1 MSKIGDAWLK
11 IDQMHVKLIETGE
24 SPVKHEK
31 RCKLEDLAIEY
42 LSMVP
47 HEKKFALGKTTEDL
61 ISNSIKEMPDFS
73 FVAAINALRSIEKH
87 AAVLNTQ
94 PKRREFWRVKTNTGF
109 FMNDVMNALSGAEK
123 LFLEMGYFHDVSKS
137 VLYFLLPK
145 NSATAYPA
153 ISSRVK
159 TVARDCL
166 LASAEFQMLCDIHRE
181 VSKQFPITLEKVLG
195 FRRDNIGSVAVC
207 AKELIRHEKLKVDEL
222 KAEEVTAEKLKV
234 DLLKTEEV
242 IAEKTSL
249 LQNQTIQK
257 NVNVKR
263 REDWFQCYE
272 NRMQNLL
279 AEKAQFM
286 QQVAV
291 EDSDD
296 EKTRGMLENDLKF
309 WREKRNEINSNL
321 VRCDS
326 IYSSKDSQ
334 AKKILIK
341 SINDMEIELE
351 CPVCLVEA
359 TAPIFSCKEMHVIC
373 SSCQKKVKHN
383 QCPVCR
389 GTYDKPVRRHRF
401 AEKMSEDLVS
411 QRKALED
418 L

>member
-1 MSKIGDAWLK
+1 MTKSGDAWLK
-11 IDQMHVKLIETGE
+11 IDGLHLKLIGTGE

-31 RCKLEDLAIEY
+31 RGNLEDLATEY

-47 HEKKFALGKTTEDL
+47 HERKFALGKTTEDL
-61 ISNSIKEMPDFS
+61 ITNSVKVVPDFS
-73 FVAAINALRSIEKH
+73 FVAAINALRAIEKH
-87 AAVLNTQ
+87 AAVLITQ
-94 PKRREFWRVKTNTGF
+94 PKRREFWRVMTNVT
-109 FMNDVMNALSGAEK
+109 NALSGAEK
-123 LFLEMGYFHDVSKS
+123 LFLEMGYIHDVSKS
-137 VLYFLLPK
+137 VLYFPRPNNDGRAHPVL
-145 NSATAYPA
+145 
-153 ISSRVK
+153 SSLVI

-181 VSKQFPITLEKVLG
+181 VTKHFPITLEKVLV
-195 FRRDNIGSVAVC
+195 FRRNHIGSVAVC
-207 AKELIRHEKLKVDEL
+207 VKELIRQEKLKVEEL

-249 LQNQTIQK
+249 LQNQIIQK

-263 REDWFQCYE
+263 REDWSQCYE

-291 EDSDD
+291 EDSDN

-321 VRCDS
+321 VRSDS
-326 IYSSKDSQ
+326 IYSSKDSE

-411 QRKALED
+411 QRKALGD

>member
-1 MSKIGDAWLK
+1 MTKSGDAWRK
-11 IDQMHVKLIETGE
+11 INGMHLKLIETGE

-31 RCKLEDLAIEY
+31 RGKLENLATEY

-47 HEKKFALGKTTEDL
+47 HERKFALGKTTEDL
-61 ISNSIKEMPDFS
+61 ISNSIKVVPDFS

-109 FMNDVMNALSGAEK
+109 FMNDVTNALSGAEK
-123 LFLEMGYFHDVSKS
+123 FFLEMGYNHDVSKS
-137 VLYFLLPK
+137 VLYFPLANNDGRAHPVL
-145 NSATAYPA
+145 
-153 ISSRVK
+153 SSLVLS
-159 TVARDCL
+159 VARDCL

-181 VSKQFPITLEKVLG
+181 VTKHFPITLEKVLV
-195 FRRDNIGSVAVC
+195 FRRNHIGSVAVC
-207 AKELIRHEKLKVDEL
+207 VKELIRHEFKLKV
-222 KAEEVTAEKLKV
+222 EEVIADKLKV

-249 LQNQTIQK
+249 LQNQIIQK

-263 REDWFQCYE
+263 REDWFHCYE

-296 EKTRGMLENDLKF
+296 ENTRSMLENDLNF

-321 VRCDS
+321 ARSGS
-326 IYSSKDSQ
+326 IYSSKDSE

-389 GTYDKPVRRHRF
+389 GMYDKPVRRHRF
-401 AEKMSEDLVS
+401 AEKMSEDLGS